1 MTRTLSLAAAA
12 LIAATTASSA
22 QNQRVLR
29 DVCLGDAR
37 SYCSTVQPG
46 GGRLLLCLDKNRA
59 KLTDACRVALPSSE
73 AIKARIGG

>member
-1 MTRTLSLAAAA
+1 MTRTFSLAIAA
-12 LIAATTASSA
+12 LIIATAAASA

-37 SYCSTVQPG
+37 AYCSMVQPG
-46 GGRLLLCLDKNRA
+46 GGRLLICLDRNRT
-59 KLTDACRVALPSSE
+59 KLTDACRAALPTSE